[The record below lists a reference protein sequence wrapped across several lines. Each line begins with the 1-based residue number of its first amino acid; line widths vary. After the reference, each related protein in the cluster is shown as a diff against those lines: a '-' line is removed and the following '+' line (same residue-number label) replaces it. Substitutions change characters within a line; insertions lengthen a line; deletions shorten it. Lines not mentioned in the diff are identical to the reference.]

1 MMDPLKSV
9 EVVDPHTV
17 KTTLNSPFADWL
29 PVLGGPNAAILDSK
43 LVKEHG
49 GSDADGA
56 DQSDKSEEWL
66 NQNSAGSGP
75 FILKGWEKNNAIR
88 FERNPN
94 YFLGAAKLGKVEIR
108 DVPSPATQKLQV
120 ETGDID
126 IALNLTPDLVETMRS
141 SPNVKIIDG
150 QSLDNMYIG
159 LTASPDLSPD
169 LAKKEVRQAIRSA
182 IDYDG
187 VLALVNNRGVRG
199 PAIYSIGVLGL
210 TQADADRLNPK
221 YDVEKAK
228 KLLADAGL
236 ANGFKFEMEYGTGP
250 SPVGITYES
259 IAQKIQADLKKVNID
274 VQLVPKEFGVMLTN
288 YRAKKSVS
296 VLSYNQPDYLGASDW
311 AGQMILNTWA
321 PRLYY
326 DSAKAKD
333 LATRG
338 GAETDPQ
345 KRIPIY
351 QEMLQVLVDEGP
363 YVMLVQGQ
371 VEIVTRPNIQGY
383 EYYPLGAARLL
394 SVTKQ

>member
-1 MMDPLKSV
+1 
-9 EVVDPHTV
+9 
-17 KTTLNSPFADWL
+17 
-29 PVLGGPNAAILDSK
+29 
-43 LVKEHG
+43 
-49 GSDADGA
+49 
-56 DQSDKSEEWL
+56 
-66 NQNSAGSGP
+66 
-75 FILKGWEKNNAIR
+75 
-88 FERNPN
+88 
-94 YFLGAAKLGKVEIR
+94 
-108 DVPSPATQKLQV
+108 
-120 ETGDID
+120 
-126 IALNLTPDLVETMRS
+126 
-141 SPNVKIIDG
+141 
-150 QSLDNMYIG
+150 MYIG
-159 LTASPDLSPD
+159 LTTNPDISPE

-187 VLALVNNRGVRG
+187 VLALINNRGVRG

-228 KLLADAGL
+228 QLLAAAGL
-236 ANGFKFEMEYGTGP
+236 PNGFKFEMEYGTGP

-259 IAQKIQADLKKVNID
+259 IAQKVQADLKKVNID

-311 AGQMILNTWA
+311 AGQMILHTWA

-326 DSAKAKD
+326 DSPKAKD

-371 VEIVTRPNIQGY
+371 VQIVTRPNIQGY
-383 EYYPLGAARLL
+383 EYFPLGAARLL